1 MSATIING
9 KEIAEQIHEELK
21 QRVAK
26 LKAAGKT
33 PGLVVVQVGDN
44 PSSTVY
50 VNKKAVACEALGIFS
65 RVIRLP
71 EDTTQQQLLDLVDK
85 LNADER
91 FHGILVQIPLPAH
104 INELQVISRIDPG
117 KDVDGLHPVSAGRL
131 LTGNKGF
138 VSCTPKGV
146 MRLLNE
152 AGVDPAGKN
161 AVVVG
166 RSNLVGKPVAILLL
180 QQNATVTLCHSKT
193 KDLAEVTS
201 RADILVA
208 AMGKP
213 GLLRGEY
220 VKPGAVVIDVGTTK
234 VDGKL
239 KGDVYFPEAMEK
251 AAAITPVPGGVGPM
265 TIVMLM
271 ENTIDSCEFDGYRG

>member
-9 KEIAEQIHEELK
+9 KEIAERIHEELK

-33 PGLVVVQVGDN
+33 PGLVVVQVGEN

-65 RVIRLP
+65 RVVRLP
-71 EDTTQQQLLDLVDK
+71 EETTQQQLLGLVDE

-91 FHGILVQIPLPAH
+91 FHGILVQLPLPAH
-104 INELQVISRIDPG
+104 INELQVINRIDPG
-117 KDVDGLHPVSAGRL
+117 KDVDGLHSVSAGRL

-146 MRLLNE
+146 MRLLKE

-201 RADILVA
+201 RADILIA

-239 KGDVYFPEAMEK
+239 KGDVYFPEAVEK